1 MIKNQPVS
9 IEQVIYKQAHE
20 SAKQRKGRKNA
31 CQCIRSSDM
40 ITLRNWSFRYLCQR
54 SKQREKCV

>member
-20 SAKQRKGRKNA
+20 SAKQRKGRENA
-31 CQCIRSSDM
+31 CHCIRSSDTTM
-40 ITLRNWSFRYLCQR
+40 STMLSL
-54 SKQREKCV
+54 SDVDV